1 MWATRTDTTWSKLYT
16 GFILNPKPD
25 RIIICGGVGVGVL
38 GLNHFPESR
47 SIWCMLVEHPARF
60 GWEMIRGWE
69 DRERKRAGAGG
80 RGGRKEARTL
90 IAPPGTGII
99 YCTRFILYNVL
110 QGSLVYWEVYL
121 STRLSLTPAGMWK
134 YVWSRLNFIYAEIGT
149 LEPSCRLAEL
159 FWRVKMSPAGQN
171 LKEQQNLCRTE
182 AWKTLTIFVWC
193 IYSKSWSE
201 GFSAIIKSTVLHFY
215 KHFKA
220 CWLALVLD
228 KCSRHLKAQWRRA

>member
-25 RIIICGGVGVGVL
+25 RIIICGGVGGVGSGIEPFPRVTQDLMYVGWASSEVWL
-38 GLNHFPESR
+38 GNDKRLRGQGEEES
-47 SIWCMLVEHPARF
+47 
-60 GWEMIRGWE
+60 
-69 DRERKRAGAGG
+69 G

-90 IAPPGTGII
+90 IALPGTGII

-110 QGSLVYWEVYL
+110 QGSSVYWEVYL

-159 FWRVKMSPAGQN
+159 FWRVKMSPAG
-171 LKEQQNLCRTE
+171 
-182 AWKTLTIFVWC
+182 
-193 IYSKSWSE
+193 
-201 GFSAIIKSTVLHFY
+201 
-215 KHFKA
+215 
-220 CWLALVLD
+220 
-228 KCSRHLKAQWRRA
+228 